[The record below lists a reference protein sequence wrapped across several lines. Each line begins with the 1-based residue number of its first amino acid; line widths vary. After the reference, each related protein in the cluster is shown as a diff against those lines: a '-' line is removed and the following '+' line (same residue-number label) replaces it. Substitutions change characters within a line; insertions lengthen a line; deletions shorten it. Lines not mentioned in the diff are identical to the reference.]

1 MPVVGSGI
9 KLVLISNQWWTV
21 DIISISSEVS
31 GDNNS
36 NNGGPLGVCP
46 VSASFEIVGIDRS
59 AQL

>member
-9 KLVLISNQWWTV
+9 KLVLISNQWRTV

-31 GDNNS
+31 GDDNND
-36 NNGGPLGVCP
+36 GGPLGVCP
-46 VSASFEIVGIDRS
+46 GSASFEIVGIDRS